1 MLVVQ
6 IIIHLGLASAIS
18 QLTIKHYSGKHY
30 TYHHKLSSVK
40 RKKPFPSQSYPATG
54 ATALAGVKHQ
64 QRFSLQTCLVSRQRT
79 SSPATPNPATA
90 YLWFGQNGTKG
101 RSCLPLDVVSH
112 LNVWPFFF
120 VLLIDSR
127 GWKVTYF
134 MHSTVST
141 WNIAVLLLVWMSFF
155 QVS

>member
-1 MLVVQ
+1 MSEPSLATPTSVSMLTEKDVGGADHNSPWPGVCNQSANYKALQWQALHISSQTVKCEEKKALSLAELPSYRSYSFGRCQTPAEILFADLFSVQ
-6 IIIHLGLASAIS
+6 AKDTHSRI
-18 QLTIKHYSGKHY
+18 
-30 TYHHKLSSVK
+30 
-40 RKKPFPSQSYPATG
+40 PS
-54 ATALAGVKHQ
+54 
-64 QRFSLQTCLVSRQRT
+64 

-127 GWKVTYF
+127 G
-134 MHSTVST
+134 
-141 WNIAVLLLVWMSFF
+141 
-155 QVS
+155 